1 MKKLLNLFFLILV
14 SSSSVLA
21 QDAELS
27 KLMDAVRSLRSG
39 GRDAFEKATET
50 MSADKAWTGDGPRA

>member
-27 KLMDAVRSLRSG
+27 KLMDAVRSLR
-39 GRDAFEKATET
+39 
-50 MSADKAWTGDGPRA
+50 